1 MSAVKEAQVERESLM
16 RQYYAAVDERDL
28 AKMASYL
35 DPDIELI
42 VGNGAPV
49 RGLGPVQKLVADS
62 AERLRGTSHEIHAFH
77 HDVASNRM
85 IIEVATV
92 FRRLDDRLVAVPAV
106 GIAHFNSNKLIDKYR
121 IYADLAPVWA

>member
-1 MSAVKEAQVERESLM
+1 MPAVKEAQEEREALM
-16 RQYYAAVDERDL
+16 RQYYAAVDARD
-28 AKMASYL
+28 MGRMVSYL

-49 RGLGPVQKLVADS
+49 HGVGPVLKLAADS
-62 AERLRGTSHEIHAFH
+62 AERLGGTSHKVRAFY
-77 HDVASNRM
+77 HDVASNCM
-85 IIEVATV
+85 IIEVETV
-92 FRRLDDRLVAVPAV
+92 FRRLDDRLVAVPAL